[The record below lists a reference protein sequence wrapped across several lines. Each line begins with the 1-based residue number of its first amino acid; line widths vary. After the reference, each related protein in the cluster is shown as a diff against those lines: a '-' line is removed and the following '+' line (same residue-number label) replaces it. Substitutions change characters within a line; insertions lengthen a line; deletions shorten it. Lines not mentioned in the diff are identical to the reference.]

1 MNFIRLVILKTIYDC
16 IIEHS
21 DLAQRYLKMEI
32 NDSNYSRLK
41 NYILLDLHHNIFA
54 ALRKQFGDDIILK
67 YTLRLDIGP
76 EEILDIENPNNEDI
90 TELQM
95 FLSKY
100 LSKHYLED
108 YINET
113 TSHII
118 KNLIKSNTIIL

>member
-1 MNFIRLVILKTIYDC
+1 MNFIRLVILKTIYDYV
-16 IIEHS
+16 IEHS
-21 DLAQRYLKMEI
+21 DIAQRYLKMEI
-32 NDSNYSRLK
+32 NDSNYSKLK